1 MVVGYKPFMT
11 FQEDASLVSQMIGFV
26 EDLPDEWKAKWLK
39 MKEQSE
45 ESYDD
50 VDEEAQWLEKR
61 FDDLVQDPLDPPLR
75 PLLPVI
81 KGLMRFRRSDRL
93 SAAQARDLV
102 PES

>member
-50 VDEEAQWLEKR
+50 VDEGEQNFHALSV
-61 FDDLVQDPLDPPLR
+61 LVHLY
-75 PLLPVI
+75 VM
-81 KGLMRFRRSDRL
+81 KVS
-93 SAAQARDLV
+93 
-102 PES
+102 